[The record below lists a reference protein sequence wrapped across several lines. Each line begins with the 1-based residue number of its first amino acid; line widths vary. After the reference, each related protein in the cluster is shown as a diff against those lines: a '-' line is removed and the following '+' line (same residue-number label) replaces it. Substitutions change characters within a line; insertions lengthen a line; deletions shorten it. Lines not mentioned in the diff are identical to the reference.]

1 MTQTYSLSDVF
12 ISYSRKDKTF
22 VLKLNDQLQA
32 HGQEAWVDWEDIPAT
47 ADWWSEIQA
56 GIDGANT
63 FIFVISPNSVM
74 SEVCYKEVEHAVK
87 AGKRFFPVL
96 YQEVTD
102 PAHQQKMHP
111 SIGSH
116 NWLIFQEEAAFESN
130 VERLIEA
137 LQTDLDHVRN
147 HTRLLVRAREWDM
160 RGRDNSFLLSGTA
173 VREAQ
178 EWQAGAVGM
187 KPAPTALQSEYILAS
202 LRGQASRQRRI
213 LIGVSV
219 GLIAAVALALLSLVL
234 YGQSES
240 NRAQAIANAAL
251 AATNESIAVTNAQ
264 DAQHQAAT
272 SDVNATLA
280 NVNAAIAQTN
290 EAEAF
295 ARGTAVAHQAA
306 TSVAN
311 ADLAATNASIA
322 STNEAEAFS
331 RGTAVANQAATSDA
345 NATLANANALIAST
359 NEARAEANAAIA
371 STNEAEAFARGT
383 AVAHQAATS
392 VANAD
397 LAATNAQE
405 AQEQAARA
413 ETARRQ
419 SQAITLASDAELA
432 LIDTEDVEFSTLVG
446 IEALAN
452 YPYTWEAERILGM
465 VIQAGFQPVPLDD
478 LPPLVEDPLI
488 APDGETELVLPED
501 LPQQAIIVQPDGT
514 EHVLIGHTDEIT
526 GAAWSPDGAW
536 VATISADTTVRIWDG
551 KTGQISRTLFDHEDV
566 VDSVAWSPD
575 GLRLVTASRDGTVN
589 IWNVGESVLPLTLFA
604 DRDDIGEVIFS
615 EDSLYMVS
623 LDNEAFRWQLWANP
637 DELLERAR
645 LSVKRRL
652 TDEEAALVG
661 LPPAPSA
668 PLPVEIRGCQGA
680 LPSQLYPGVFG
691 RVSSKNN
698 LLPLNLRDKAGLN
711 GAIVDKIAPDQ
722 TFQVLNGP
730 VCQGGFAWFEVV
742 YGLDAQHGWVAEGE
756 MTDDGPDYFAEPI
769 PGR

>member
-1 MTQTYSLSDVF
+1 MAQTYSLSDVF
-12 ISYSRKDKTF
+12 ISYSRKDKPF
-22 VLKLNDQLQA
+22 VQKLNERLEA
-32 HGQEAWVDWEDIPAT
+32 YGQEAWVDWEDIPAT
-47 ADWWSEIQA
+47 ADWWNEIQA

-74 SEVCYKEVEHAVK
+74 SDVCYREVEHALQ

-116 NWLIFQEEAAFESN
+116 NWLMFQDEATFEN
-130 VERLIEA
+130 DVERLVEA
-137 LQTDLDHVRN
+137 LQTDLDYVRE

-160 RGRDNSFLLSGTA
+160 RGRDDSFLLSGTA

-178 EWQAGAVGM
+178 EWQARSTGM
-187 KPAPTALQSEYILAS
+187 NPPPTALQSEYILAS
-202 LRGQASRQRRI
+202 LRAQARRQRRI
-213 LIGVSV
+213 LMGVSI

-240 NRAQAIANAAL
+240 NRAQAIANAEL

-264 DAQHQAAT
+264 EAQHQAAT
-272 SDVNATLA
+272 SAANADLA
-280 NVNAAIAQTN
+280 ATNAAIAQAN

-306 TSVAN
+306 TSAAN

-322 STNEAEAFS
+322 STNEAEAFLQ
-331 RGTAVANQAATSDA
+331 GTAVANQAATSA
-345 NATLANANALIAST
+345 ANANLAAT

-371 STNEAEAFARGT
+371 STNEAEAFLRGT
-383 AVAHQAATS
+383 AVAYQAATS

-397 LAATNAQE
+397 LAATNAAE
-405 AQEQAARA
+405 AQAQAERA

-419 SQAITLASDAELA
+419 SQAITLASNAEL
-432 LIDTEDVEFSTLVG
+432 LYYDRDDVEYPMLVG

-465 VIQAGFQPVPLDD
+465 IMQAGFEPVPLDE
-478 LPPLVEDPLI
+478 LPPVVEDPFV
-488 APDGETELVLPED
+488 APDGETKLVLLKD
-501 LPQQAIIVQPDGT
+501 LPQQATIVHPDGT
-514 EHVLIGHTDEIT
+514 EQVLVGHTDEIT

-551 KTGQISRTLFDHEDV
+551 KTGQIIQTLFDHEDEV
-566 VDSVAWSPD
+566 EAVAWSPD
-575 GLRLVTASRDGTVN
+575 GKRLVTVSRDGSLN
-589 IWNVGESVLPLTLFA
+589 IWNVGESVLPMTLFS

-615 EDSLYMVS
+615 DDSLYMVS

-637 DELLERAR
+637 DDLLERAR
-645 LSVKRRL
+645 STVKRRL
-652 TDEEAALVG
+652 TDEEAAFVG
-661 LPPAPSA
+661 LPPAQSA
-668 PLPVEIRGCQGA
+668 PPPVEIEGCAGA
-680 LPSQLYPGVFG
+680 LPTQLYPGVFA

-698 LLPLNLRDKAGLN
+698 LLPLNLRDGAGLSSTII
-711 GAIVDKIAPDQ
+711 AKIAPDQ

-730 VCQGGFAWFEVV
+730 VCQDGFAWFEVI
-742 YGLDAQHGWVAEGE
+742 YGLDAEHGWVAEGA

>member
-1 MTQTYSLSDVF
+1 MAQTYSLSDVF
-12 ISYSRKDKTF
+12 ISYSRKDKAF

-32 HGQEAWVDWEDIPAT
+32 HDQEAWVDWEDIPAT
-47 ADWWSEIQA
+47 ADWWNEIQA

-63 FIFVISPNSVM
+63 FIFVISPNSVT
-74 SEVCYKEVEHAVK
+74 SEVCYKEVDHAVK
-87 AGKRFFPVL
+87 SGKRFVPVL

-102 PAHQQKMHP
+102 PAHQAKMHP

-116 NWLIFQEEAAFESN
+116 NWLMFQDEAAFERN
-130 VERLIEA
+130 FQRLIEA
-137 LQTDLDHVRN
+137 LQTDLDYVRN

-160 RGRDNSFLLSGTA
+160 RGRDGSFLLSGTA

-178 EWQAGAVGM
+178 EWQASSAGM

-202 LRGQASRQRRI
+202 QRAEASRQRRI
-213 LIGVSV
+213 LVGVSV
-219 GLIAAVALALLSLVL
+219 ALIAAVALALLSFVL

-240 NRAQAIANAAL
+240 NRAQAMANAAL
-251 AATNESIAVTNAQ
+251 AATNESIAVANEQ
-264 DAQHQAAT
+264 EAQHQAAT
-272 SDVNATLA
+272 SVANADLA
-280 NVNAAIAQTN
+280 ATNAGIAQTN

-295 ARGTAVAHQAA
+295 ARGTAVANQAA

-311 ADLAATNASIA
+311 ANLAATNASIA
-322 STNEAEAFS
+322 STNEAEAF
-331 RGTAVANQAATSDA
+331 
-345 NATLANANALIAST
+345 
-359 NEARAEANAAIA
+359 
-371 STNEAEAFARGT
+371 ARGT
-383 AVAHQAATS
+383 AVAYQAATS

-397 LAATNAQE
+397 LAATNAAEAE
-405 AQEQAARA
+405 AQARRA
-413 ETARRQ
+413 DTARRQ
-419 SQAITLASDAELA
+419 SQAIALASDAEIA
-432 LIDTEDVEFSTLVG
+432 LMNDENVEFATLVG

-465 VIQAGFQPVPLDD
+465 VLQAGFEPVSIDE
-478 LPPLVEDPLI
+478 LPDAPDDPLLS
-488 APDGETELVLPED
+488 PDGETELVLPED
-501 LPQQAIIVQPDGT
+501 LPQQALLVHSDGIEFT
-514 EHVLIGHTDEIT
+514 LIGHTDEIT
-526 GAAWSPDGAW
+526 GAAWSPDGRW

-566 VDSVAWSPD
+566 VDAVAWSPD
-575 GLRLVTASRDGTVN
+575 GSRLVTASRDGTVN
-589 IWNVGESVLPLTLFA
+589 IWNVAGSVLPLTLFA

-615 EDSLYMVS
+615 DDSLYMVS

-645 LSVKRRL
+645 SSIQRQL

-661 LPPAPSA
+661 LNPAPSEPSPA
-668 PLPVEIRGCQGA
+668 EIESCEGA
-680 LPSQLYPGVFG
+680 LPSQLYPGVFA

-698 LLPLNLRDKAGLN
+698 LLPLNLRDNAGLN
-711 GAIVDKIAPDQ
+711 GAIVAKIAPDQ

-730 VCQGGFAWFEVV
+730 VCQNGFAWFEVV
-742 YGLDAQHGWVAEGE
+742 YGLDARRGWVAEGE